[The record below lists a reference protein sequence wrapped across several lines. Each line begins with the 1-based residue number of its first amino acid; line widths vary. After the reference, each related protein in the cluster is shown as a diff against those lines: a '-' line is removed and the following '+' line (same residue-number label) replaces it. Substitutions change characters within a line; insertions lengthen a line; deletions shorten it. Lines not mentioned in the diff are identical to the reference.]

1 MFKAHIQRI
10 FIDGASTLV
19 AVKFEDRKEKK
30 KNIRGVPKKGLVSG
44 QCCDVELA
52 SESFLKLAV
61 LF

>member
-19 AVKFEDRKEKK
+19 AVKFEERKEKK
-30 KNIRGVPKKGLVSG
+30 RTSEESQKKGLVSG

-52 SESFLKLAV
+52 SETFLKLAA